1 MQPSLQLTKEAS
13 DPKESGKAHKK
24 VENTR
29 WSSSQVLQD
38 GTVTRKLTEGDSRNF
53 VLQRERDGRP
63 VGTQQRMLRPRVLE
77 NALLTNGNIEL
88 TEDSCSSRD
97 NSCDTSVNQVKD
109 ADVHEASCKGS
120 VGSGVLVLASSAT

>member
-1 MQPSLQLTKEAS
+1 MRCDAGDDGKPEESRLVLRNRGTGGMQPSLQLTKEAS

-63 VGTQQRMLRPRVLE
+63 VGTQQRMLRP
-77 NALLTNGNIEL
+77 
-88 TEDSCSSRD
+88 
-97 NSCDTSVNQVKD
+97 
-109 ADVHEASCKGS
+109 
-120 VGSGVLVLASSAT
+120 